1 VLRYTV
7 RFAASYLRTA
17 QGVWC
22 CMADEEHGSE
32 LPQRVKGA
40 IRAAPP
46 APAPSFPPPLPEEL
60 RQRIQAAIE
69 AERAE
74 ATTQEREQTTVP
86 PGGPTAPG
94 GADSEVIAP
103 GAKGINGKR
112 KRAAAPV
119 SDDKAKPVARSK
131 PVAGATPDVIGEGE
145 ELTDWLGVQPAA
157 ATRAAGARPANS
169 KQDATLAQ
177 AGRQASPSP
186 AVAKK
191 PTRRRRRGRLA
202 APAVIVVLAA
212 LLSVVAVQYF
222 TRPSVRP
229 PTAAQLHQA
238 EAARSEAVAWVV
250 RHVSRNAPVACD
262 PVVRAALAAHGF
274 PSRELLQLTP
284 TIPDTFAA
292 AAAVVV
298 ETPAVQSMFGSSLD
312 GAWAPDVLASF
323 GSGAAKI
330 TVRVIAR
337 HGAVAYRTALNGDL
351 AARKTAGAA
360 LLDDSQLSIPVLAEK
375 QLAAGRVDSRL
386 LLALADLA
394 GHRPVVIVRFGS
406 DGPGA
411 SADVPLRFVDLAEN
425 VQAAHLG
432 RAAYVN
438 AVRAFLG
445 QVSLQYRPASIRT
458 VPADGQAVL
467 RVTVTAPSP
476 FGVFPAPGSL

>member
-1 VLRYTV
+1 
-7 RFAASYLRTA
+7 
-17 QGVWC
+17 
-22 CMADEEHGSE
+22 MADEEHGSE

-40 IRAAPP
+40 VRGAPP
-46 APAPSFPPPLPEEL
+46 ALAPSFPPPLPEEL
-60 RQRIQAAIE
+60 RERIQAAIK

-74 ATTQEREQTTVP
+74 AIAQEQEQTTGP

-94 GADSEVIAP
+94 AADSEVIAP
-103 GAKGINGKR
+103 AAINGKR
-112 KRAAAPV
+112 KRAATPG

-131 PVAGATPDVIGEGE
+131 PVAGTTPDVIGEGE
-145 ELTDWLGVQPAA
+145 DLTEWIGVQPAA
-157 ATRAAGARPANS
+157 ATRPAGARPANS
-169 KQDATLAQ
+169 KQDATLAP
-177 AGRQASPSP
+177 AGRRASSSP

-191 PTRRRRRGRLA
+191 QTRHRRRGRLV
-202 APAVIVVLAA
+202 APAVIVILAA
-212 LLSVVAVQYF
+212 LLSVAAVQYF

-229 PTAAQLHQA
+229 PTAAQLRQA
-238 EAARSEAVAWVV
+238 AAARSEAVAWVV
-250 RHVSRNAPVACD
+250 RHVSRGASVACD

-298 ETPAVQSMFGSSLD
+298 ETPAVQGMFGTSLD

-323 GSGAAKI
+323 GSGAAKT

-360 LLDDSQLSIPVLAEK
+360 LLNDSQLSIPVHAEN
-375 QLAAGRVDSRL
+375 QLAAGQVDSRL

-394 GHRPVVIVRFGS
+394 GHRPVVIVQFGN

-411 SADVPLRFVDLAEN
+411 SADIPLRFVDLAEN

-445 QVSLQYRPASIRT
+445 QVSLQYRPASMKT
-458 VPADGQAVL
+458 AVADGQAVL
-467 RVTVTAPSP
+467 RVMVTAPSP
-476 FGVFPAPGSL
+476 FGVFPAPGS

>member
-1 VLRYTV
+1 
-7 RFAASYLRTA
+7 
-17 QGVWC
+17 
-22 CMADEEHGSE
+22 MADEEHGSE

-40 IRAAPP
+40 VRGAPP
-46 APAPSFPPPLPEEL
+46 APAPSFPAPLPEEL
-60 RQRIQAAIE
+60 RQRIQAAIK

-74 ATTQEREQTTVP
+74 AIAQEQEQTTGP
-86 PGGPTAPG
+86 PAAPAAPG
-94 GADSEVIAP
+94 AADSEVMAP
-103 GAKGINGKR
+103 AAKGTNGKR
-112 KRAAAPV
+112 KRAAAAGSDVRTGRTVKPARSAKPR
-119 SDDKAKPVARSK
+119 SDDKAKPVAE
-131 PVAGATPDVIGEGE
+131 ATPDVIGEEE
-145 ELTDWLGVQPAA
+145 ELTEWVGVQPAA
-157 ATRAAGARPANS
+157 ATRPAGARPANS
-169 KQDATLAQ
+169 KQDATLAP
-177 AGRQASPSP
+177 AGRRASPPP

-191 PTRRRRRGRLA
+191 PTRRPRRGRLV
-202 APAVIVVLAA
+202 APAVIVILAA

-229 PTAAQLHQA
+229 PTTAQLRQA
-238 EAARSEAVAWVV
+238 AAARGEAVAWVV

-274 PSRELLQLTP
+274 PSRELFQLTP

-298 ETPAVQSMFGSSLD
+298 ETPAVQGMFGSSLD

-323 GSGAAKI
+323 GSGAAKT

-337 HGAVAYRTALNGDL
+337 HGAVAYRTALSGDL

-360 LLDDSQLSIPVLAEK
+360 LLHDSQLSIPVHAEN
-375 QLAAGRVDSRL
+375 QLAAGQVDARL

-394 GHRPVVIVRFGS
+394 GHQPVVIMRFGN

-445 QVSLQYRPASIRT
+445 QVSLQYRPASMRT
-458 VPADGQAVL
+458 VLVDGQAVL

-476 FGVFPAPGSL
+476 LGVFPGPGSL

>member
-7 RFAASYLRTA
+7 RFVASYLRTA

-40 IRAAPP
+40 IRAALP
-46 APAPSFPPPLPEEL
+46 APTPSFPPPLPEEL

-74 ATTQEREQTTVP
+74 ATAQEREQTTGP
-86 PGGPTAPG
+86 PGGPAAPRA
-94 GADSEVIAP
+94 ADSEVMAP
-103 GAKGINGKR
+103 AAKGTNGKR
-112 KRAAAPV
+112 KRAAVPG

-131 PVAGATPDVIGEGE
+131 PVAGATPDVVSEEE

-169 KQDATLAQ
+169 KQDPTLAQ

-186 AVAKK
+186 AVAEKL
-191 PTRRRRRGRLA
+191 TRRRRRGRLA

-212 LLSVVAVQYF
+212 LLSVAAVQYF
-222 TRPSVRP
+222 TRPSVQP
-229 PTAAQLHQA
+229 PTAAQLRHA
-238 EAARSEAVAWVV
+238 AAARSEAVAWVV
-250 RHVSRNAPVACD
+250 RHVSRDAPVACD

-292 AAAVVV
+292 GAAVVV
-298 ETPAVQSMFGSSLD
+298 ETPAVQGMFGTSLD

-360 LLDDSQLSIPVLAEK
+360 LLNDSQLSIPVHAEN
-375 QLAAGRVDSRL
+375 QLAAGQVDSRL

-394 GHRPVVIVRFGS
+394 GHRPVVIVQFGN

-411 SADVPLRFVDLAEN
+411 SADIPLRFVDLAEN

-445 QVSLQYRPASIRT
+445 QVSLQYRPASMRT
-458 VPADGQAVL
+458 VLTDGQAVL

-476 FGVFPAPGSL
+476 LGVFGAPGSL